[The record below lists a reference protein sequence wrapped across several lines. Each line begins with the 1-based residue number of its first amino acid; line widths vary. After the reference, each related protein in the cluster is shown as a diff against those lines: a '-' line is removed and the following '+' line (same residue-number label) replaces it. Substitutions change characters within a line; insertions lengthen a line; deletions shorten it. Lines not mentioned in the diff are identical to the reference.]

1 MPIGYGQSKDCFR
14 REKAVAWAHI
24 LVGYEYNPKGNP
36 TVRYAAGQPMVVYS
50 SWCAMALTH
59 HLIVRVAALRAG
71 FPHFTSYSS
80 LRDDFVIADAAVAQQ
95 YRTLLPSP
103 NMPIPEIRDGSVKGL
118 K

>member
-24 LVGYEYNPKGNP
+24 LVGYEYNSKGNP

-71 FPHFTSYSS
+71 FPHFMSYAL
-80 LRDDFVIADAAVAQQ
+80 LRDDL
-95 YRTLLPSP
+95 LLPMQLLRS
-103 NMPIPEIRDGSVKGL
+103 NTGLYYQVPICPSL